1 MKLNDL
7 KVMIVE
13 DEALAALLLTKFL
26 NKLGCVVTCAVAN
39 GNDAIAKADETK
51 PDLIFMDIRLADEID
66 GITAAAAIL
75 EKRKT
80 NIVFMS
86 AYSDKSIVEKAMK
99 LNPMAFVNK
108 PLTLEKLKNLI
119 ESSPQG

>member
-1 MKLNDL
+1 M
-7 KVMIVE
+7 
-13 DEALAALLLTKFL
+13 
-26 NKLGCVVTCAVAN
+26 
-39 GNDAIAKADETK
+39 AKAANNRYK
-51 PDLIFMDIRLADEID
+51 VKDIRLADEID

>member
-1 MKLNDL
+1 
-7 KVMIVE
+7 MIVE

-26 NKLGCVVTCAVAN
+26 NKLGCNVTGAVAN
-39 GNDAIAKADETK
+39 GNDAITKADETK

-66 GITAAAAIL
+66 GITAATAIL

-80 NIVFMS
+80 NIIFMS
-86 AYSDKSIVEKAMK
+86 AYSDKGVVEKAMK

-119 ESSPQG
+119 ESSPLIEKTQ